1 VDPTFP
7 EPDDAYRE
15 HVEAICKLTGKT
27 PRDLLAY
34 ARDKLHRL
42 VTTGPADE
50 ATRILRDK
58 VALSIVMLKRLYPYL
73 EETRGDQVH

>member
-34 ARDKLHRL
+34 ARDKLHRPL
-42 VTTGPADE
+42 
-50 ATRILRDK
+50 TRVEFDM
-58 VALSIVMLKRLYPYL
+58 LSLTIVMLKRLYPYL